1 MKYIVEFLV
10 LILLI
15 YLLSFAKY
23 NWKHNNKIGAIGVSI
38 IGLTAFVFS
47 FIVLFVGDYEI

>member
-1 MKYIVEFLV
+1 MKYVVGFLV
-10 LILLI
+10 LILLF

-23 NWKHNNKIGAIGVSI
+23 NWKNNNKTGAIGVLMI
-38 IGLTAFVFS
+38 VLAAFIFS

>member
-10 LILLI
+10 LILLF

-23 NWKHNNKIGAIGVSI
+23 NWKHNNKIGAIGVAI
-38 IGLTAFVFS
+38 VGLAAVILS
-47 FIVLFVGDYEI
+47 FIVLFVGDYEM